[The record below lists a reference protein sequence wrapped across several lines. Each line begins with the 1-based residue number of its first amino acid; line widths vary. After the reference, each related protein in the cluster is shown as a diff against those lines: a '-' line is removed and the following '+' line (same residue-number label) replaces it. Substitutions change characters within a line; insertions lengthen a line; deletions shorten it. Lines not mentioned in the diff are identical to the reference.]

1 MNVVIVESPAKAKTI
16 NKYLGRGYEVYASF
30 GHVRDLP
37 AKDGSVEPDADF
49 AMKWEVDG
57 KAAKRLSDIASA
69 VKGADKV
76 ILATD
81 PDREG
86 EAISWHVLEV
96 LRNKKV
102 LKDKTIERVVFNA
115 ITKDAILDAMRHPR
129 ELDTALVEAY
139 LARRALDYLVGFN
152 LSPVLWRKLP
162 GARSAGRVQSVALRL
177 VCDRELEIEKFV
189 AREYWSLVA
198 HLKTAAGAPFTA
210 RLVGAD
216 GRKVN
221 RLDIGAGAE
230 ADDFKK
236 ALEVATFKVR
246 SVEAKPARRHPY
258 APFTTSTLQQE
269 ASRKLGLAPARTMQI
284 AQRLYEG
291 VEIDGETVGLITYMR
306 TDGVDLAPE
315 AVASARKV
323 IAKEFGDKYVPAA
336 PRKYTAKAKNAQ
348 EAHEAIRPTDLARMP
363 ARVAKMLDPEQARL
377 YELIWTRTIACQMES
392 AELERTAV
400 EIEARAGARAIDLRA
415 TGQVVRFDGFL
426 RLYQEGRD
434 DETDD
439 EESGRLPAM
448 AAGEP
453 CAREKIDA
461 TQHFTEPP
469 PRFTEATLVKRMEEL
484 GIGRPSTYASTLAV
498 LRDRDYVKIDKKRLV
513 PEDKGRLVVAFLE
526 SFFQRYV
533 EYDFT
538 AGLEEQLDRVSNSEV
553 DWKAV
558 LRDFWTEFSAAID
571 ATKDLRTTQV
581 LDALNELLGPHVFPA
596 RADGG
601 DPRGCPSCGA
611 GQLSLKVGKFG
622 AFIGCSN
629 YPECRFT
636 RTLSPVAAEAIA
648 AGERPGVKVLGS
660 DPDTGAEVTLRDGR
674 FGAYVQLG
682 EQVEGEDEKPRRSSL
697 PKGMKG
703 DEVTFEK
710 ALKLLSLPR
719 EVARHPDSGEPIVA
733 GIGRYGSYVQHGRTY
748 ANLTR
753 DDDVLEIGANR
764 AIDLI
769 VQKEQGGGFQRGGG
783 TAREIGAHPEGGA
796 VSVKSGRF
804 GPYVNWGK
812 VNATIPRGT
821 DPETVTL
828 EAALAMI
835 KAKQEGGDTSGGK
848 ALGDHPDGG
857 ALTVREG
864 RFGPYVGWGKVFA
877 TIPKSMSPD
886 SVTLQDAI
894 DLVNAKAAQT
904 GKSGAPKKAAA
915 KKTPA
920 KKAAAKKPAARAKTI
935 EDSDDAPF
943 ADARPAKKAVAKKAT
958 AKKGVKKP
966 AAKKATAKKT
976 GTK

>member
-16 NKYLGRGYEVYASF
+16 NKYLGRGYEVLASF

-102 LKDKTIERVVFNA
+102 LKDKKIERVVFNA
-115 ITKDAILDAMRHPR
+115 ITKDAILDAMKHPR
-129 ELDTALVEAY
+129 EVDAALVEAY

-198 HLKTAAGAPFTA
+198 HLKTKAGAPFTA

-216 GRKVN
+216 GKKVN

-230 ADDFKK
+230 AEAFKK
-236 ALEVATFKVR
+236 ALEAAAFTVK
-246 SVEAKPARRHPY
+246 SVEAKPAKRHPY

-269 ASRKLGLAPARTMQI
+269 ASRKLGLAPARTMQL

-291 VEIDGETVGLITYMR
+291 VDIDGETVGLITYMR
-306 TDGVDLAPE
+306 TDGVDMAPE
-315 AVASARKV
+315 AVAAARKL
-323 IAKEFGDKYVPAA
+323 IGQEYGPEYVPGA

-348 EAHEAIRPTDLARMP
+348 EAHEAIRPTDMARLP
-363 ARVAKMLDPEQARL
+363 RRVAKMLDPEQARL
-377 YELIWTRTIACQMES
+377 YELIWTRTIASQMES
-392 AELERTAV
+392 AELERTTV
-400 EIEARAGARAIDLRA
+400 EIEAMAGARSIDLRA

-426 RLYQEGRD
+426 KLYQEGKD
-434 DETDD
+434 DDPED
-439 EESGRLPAM
+439 EDSNRLPPM

-453 CAREKIDA
+453 CTREKIEA

-498 LRDRDYVKIDKKRLV
+498 LRDRDYVKLDKKRLV

-538 AGLEEQLDRVSNSEV
+538 AGLEEQLDRISNSEI
-553 DWKAV
+553 DWKTV
-558 LRDFWTEFSAAID
+558 LRDFWQEFSAAIA
-571 ATKDLRTTQV
+571 ATTDLRTTQV
-581 LDALNELLGPHVFPA
+581 LDALNDLLGPHIFPA
-596 RADGG
+596 RGDGA
-601 DPRGCPSCGA
+601 DPRACPSCNA
-611 GQLSLKVGKFG
+611 GQLSLKIGKYG

-636 RTLSPVAAEAIA
+636 RTLSPLTAEAIA
-648 AGERPGVKVLGS
+648 NGERPGVKVLGN
-660 DPDTGAEVTLRDGR
+660 DPDTGAEVTIRDGR
-674 FGAYVQLG
+674 FGAYIQLG
-682 EQVEGEDEKPRRSSL
+682 EQAEEGDEKPKRSSL
-697 PKGMKG
+697 PRGLKPE
-703 DEVTFEK
+703 DVTLEK
-710 ALKLLSLPR
+710 ALRLLALPR
-719 EVARHPDSGEPIVA
+719 EVARHPDSGEPILA
-733 GIGRYGSYVQHGRTY
+733 GIGRFGPYVQHGKTY

-769 VQKEQGGGFQRGGG
+769 VQKEQGGGRFGRGG

-812 VNATIPRGT
+812 VNATIPKGT
-821 DPETVTL
+821 DPETLTL
-828 EAALAMI
+828 DAALAMI
-835 KAKQEGGDTSGGK
+835 KAKQDGGDAGGGR

-857 ALTVREG
+857 ALVVRDG
-864 RFGPYVGWGKVFA
+864 RFGPYVAWGKVFA
-877 TIPKSMSPD
+877 TIPKSQSPD
-886 SVTLQDAI
+886 AISLQDAI
-894 DLVNAKAAQT
+894 DLVNARAAAT
-904 GKSGAPKKAAA
+904 GKKGPVKKAAA
-915 KKTPA
+915 KKAP
-920 KKAAAKKPAARAKTI
+920 AKKPAAKAKKI

-943 ADARPAKKAVAKKAT
+943 EGAKPAKKAVVKKAVAKKA
-958 AKKGVKKP
+958 P
-966 AAKKATAKKT
+966 AKKT
-976 GTK
+976 AARKATKK